1 MKFRPTIASRARDVA
16 WNWKRGRD
24 SQGRPFR
31 SLTGKA
37 YLPAETPQTVASPD
51 ATKGEATDSK
61 LPVADASSAAGQSPV
76 GSSRCDDQTAKRAVP
91 TTAKL
96 GLRYER

>member
-16 WNWKRGRD
+16 YNWKRGRD
-24 SQGRPFR
+24 SRGVPFR

-37 YLPAETPQTVASPD
+37 YLPSEPAPQPTALPGDDTGVAAASKIPEAASP
-51 ATKGEATDSK
+51 
-61 LPVADASSAAGQSPV
+61 SAEGQSPKV
-76 GSSRCDDQTAKRAVP
+76 
-91 TTAKL
+91 AKL

>member
-1 MKFRPTIASRARDVA
+1 MKFRPSIASRARDVA

-31 SLTGKA
+31 SLAGKA
-37 YLPAETPQTVASPD
+37 YLPSEPAPQPTALPGDDTGAAAASNIP
-51 ATKGEATDSK
+51 APTS
-61 LPVADASSAAGQSPV
+61 PSAAGQSPTV
-76 GSSRCDDQTAKRAVP
+76 
-91 TTAKL
+91 AKL